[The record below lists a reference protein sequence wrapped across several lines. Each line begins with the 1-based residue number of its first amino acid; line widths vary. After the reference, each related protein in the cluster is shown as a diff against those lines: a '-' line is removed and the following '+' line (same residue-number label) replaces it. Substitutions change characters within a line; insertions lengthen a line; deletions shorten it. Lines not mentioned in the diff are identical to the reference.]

1 MSKEN
6 TDKKM
11 FERYE
16 FRNIHM
22 EEISQAAEIEKICFP
37 PNEACTYKH
46 MEERIKKAKELFLVA
61 VDRDTGKIV
70 GFLNGLATN
79 REHLTDDFF
88 EDADVH
94 EAEGRNIM
102 LLGLD
107 VLPEYRCQGLARE
120 LMRQYLERE
129 KQKGR
134 KRVVLTCLPDKIR
147 MYEKFGFEDH
157 GIGES
162 VWGGEAWYEMSSILN
177 DIDDLECMLICN
189 CEGTEQ
195 LRSEK
200 KRSEIFMDLMQEAI
214 LMGFS
219 GAAVMDTKELVFV
232 PEYRTFCEENL
243 CGCYNLNPACP
254 PASGTVEEMKQR
266 ALSYEKTLVL
276 QTTQEDLHDPAEYKK
291 EKLLHNK
298 MTEEL
303 AEKMRAEGKT
313 DILIMSAGP
322 YKKNSCMSAYCVDA
336 QKMAD
341 AAGMLCW
348 TDDGNIRYFS
358 QILFHE

>member
-46 MEERIKKAKELFLVA
+46 MEERIKKARELFLVA

-94 EAEGRNIM
+94 EADGRNIM

-134 KRVVLTCLPDKIR
+134 KRVVLTCLPDKVR

-162 VWGGEAWYEMSSILN
+162 VWGGEAWYEMSI
-177 DIDDLECMLICN
+177 
-189 CEGTEQ
+189 
-195 LRSEK
+195 
-200 KRSEIFMDLMQEAI
+200 I
-214 LMGFS
+214 LM
-219 GAAVMDTKELVFV
+219 
-232 PEYRTFCEENL
+232 
-243 CGCYNLNPACP
+243 
-254 PASGTVEEMKQR
+254 
-266 ALSYEKTLVL
+266 
-276 QTTQEDLHDPAEYKK
+276 
-291 EKLLHNK
+291 NK
-298 MTEEL
+298 MIWN
-303 AEKMRAEGKT
+303 A
-313 DILIMSAGP
+313 
-322 YKKNSCMSAYCVDA
+322 C
-336 QKMAD
+336 
-341 AAGMLCW
+341 
-348 TDDGNIRYFS
+348 
-358 QILFHE
+358 

>member
-1 MSKEN
+1 LKHFTDGLNLLGKVAFDILLFLVNNPEYKTASDIVEYRGIKANLISVNVDKLVRDRYLKKKNVKSDRRKTMLICTDKAQECYSIKRKEAYHICININGRAIKMSKEN

-134 KRVVLTCLPDKIR
+134 KRVVLTCLPDKVR

-162 VWGGEAWYEMSSILN
+162 VWGGEAWYEMSIILN
-177 DIDDLECMLICN
+177 E
-189 CEGTEQ
+189 
-195 LRSEK
+195 
-200 KRSEIFMDLMQEAI
+200 
-214 LMGFS
+214 
-219 GAAVMDTKELVFV
+219 
-232 PEYRTFCEENL
+232 
-243 CGCYNLNPACP
+243 
-254 PASGTVEEMKQR
+254 
-266 ALSYEKTLVL
+266 
-276 QTTQEDLHDPAEYKK
+276 
-291 EKLLHNK
+291 
-298 MTEEL
+298 
-303 AEKMRAEGKT
+303 
-313 DILIMSAGP
+313 
-322 YKKNSCMSAYCVDA
+322 
-336 QKMAD
+336 
-341 AAGMLCW
+341 
-348 TDDGNIRYFS
+348 
-358 QILFHE
+358 

>member
-1 MSKEN
+1 MKHFTDGLNLFGKVAFDILLFLVNNPEYKTASDIVGYRGIKANLISVNVDKLVRDGYLKKKNVKSDRRKTMLICTDKAQECYSIKRKEAYHICININRRAIKMSKEN

-134 KRVVLTCLPDKIR
+134 KRIVLTCLPDKVR

-162 VWGGEAWYEMSSILN
+162 VWGGEAWYEMSIILN
-177 DIDDLECMLICN
+177 E
-189 CEGTEQ
+189 
-195 LRSEK
+195 
-200 KRSEIFMDLMQEAI
+200 
-214 LMGFS
+214 
-219 GAAVMDTKELVFV
+219 
-232 PEYRTFCEENL
+232 
-243 CGCYNLNPACP
+243 
-254 PASGTVEEMKQR
+254 
-266 ALSYEKTLVL
+266 
-276 QTTQEDLHDPAEYKK
+276 
-291 EKLLHNK
+291 
-298 MTEEL
+298 
-303 AEKMRAEGKT
+303 
-313 DILIMSAGP
+313 
-322 YKKNSCMSAYCVDA
+322 
-336 QKMAD
+336 
-341 AAGMLCW
+341 
-348 TDDGNIRYFS
+348 
-358 QILFHE
+358 